1 MAYKVFSN
9 GDALTGGEL
18 NTFLMNQSVIQFASS
33 AARDA
38 AIPAPNEGQLV
49 WLQDS
54 NKYVYYTGS
63 AWANLIVP
71 STTNA
76 LINGGFDIWQR
87 GTSFTNPSSTAYTAD
102 RWNNA
107 GNSGGTTTITRES
120 TGTPDGSSYHLRTA
134 YGSASSYSN
143 KSQIIETSNVVQFW
157 GKSATLSLKVRR
169 NASFTSN
176 LNVTIQKSATVDA
189 SQIATWS
196 DIGQVVVS
204 NASMPT
210 GTTSVDW
217 YSTELTFSVPSDGTA
232 NSLRIVVGEASA
244 GVSGAYWELAQVQ
257 LEAGSVAT
265 PFKRNASNIQGELAA
280 CQRYYYRHT
289 ATTSGEFGI
298 TMTGYS
304 TSSTIAVGY
313 VFFPVQ
319 LRARPTSVD
328 FSSVRFE
335 SPGNVATGNITAVAL
350 TDKCT
355 QTVGSVNAT
364 TSGMTTGQTGWLNF
378 NNSATAFFGWSA
390 EL

>member
-1 MAYKVFSN
+1 
-9 GDALTGGEL
+9 
-18 NTFLMNQSVIQFASS
+18 
-33 AARDA
+33 
-38 AIPAPNEGQLV
+38 
-49 WLQDS
+49 
-54 NKYVYYTGS
+54 
-63 AWANLIVP
+63 
-71 STTNA
+71 
-76 LINGGFDIWQR
+76 
-87 GTSFTNPSSTAYTAD
+87 
-102 RWNNA
+102 
-107 GNSGGTTTITRES
+107 
-120 TGTPDGSSYHLRTA
+120 LRTA

-244 GVSGAYWELAQVQ
+244 GVSGAFWELAQVQ
-257 LEAGSVAT
+257 LEVSSVAT

-280 CQRYYYRHT
+280 CQRYYYRDT
-289 ATTSGEFGI
+289 AVVPYSRFGNGSAASTTSAQI
-298 TMTGYS
+298 DIRLPVTMRSLFSSLEYSGLLLDDGAGTVAVTSLASVVNGSGLNYVSVAAGVSSGLTQYRFYHLEANNS
-304 TSSTIAVGY
+304 TSAYIA
-313 VFFPVQ
+313 F
-319 LRARPTSVD
+319 
-328 FSSVRFE
+328 
-335 SPGNVATGNITAVAL
+335 
-350 TDKCT
+350 
-355 QTVGSVNAT
+355 
-364 TSGMTTGQTGWLNF
+364 
-378 NNSATAFFGWSA
+378 SA